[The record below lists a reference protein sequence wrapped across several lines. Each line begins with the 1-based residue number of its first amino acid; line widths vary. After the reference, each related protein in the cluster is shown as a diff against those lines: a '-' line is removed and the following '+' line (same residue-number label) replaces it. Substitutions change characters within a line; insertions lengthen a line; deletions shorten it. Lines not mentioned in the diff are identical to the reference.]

1 MELNVPFSVKMR
13 NRPSTVSCQSM
24 SFRAFVLILCF
35 AFPAFPTL
43 SQVLTLSGTVRDA
56 ATNSPLPAAN
66 VRVLGTTKGT
76 VANSMGVYRL
86 ALEKDRFVVVYSFIG
101 YRSDTLH
108 VSLEQSAEYSPR
120 LQASAIQMSEVL
132 VTNEDPAIAI
142 MREVIRRKKEWAAYL
157 QSYEFDAFTRLVVRF
172 DTAISAITESYSTGY
187 WRQGDTLREVIRQ
200 KRKTENLPGGV
211 RVSVGGFIVNFYD
224 DDINF
229 TGFNFVGPT
238 SPEAFD
244 YYDFKL
250 EKTRQRD
257 ETPVYTI
264 RVTPKSR
271 ITPLFRGTLDVIGD
285 TYSLIAVDMSPNEAF
300 SIPFVSRFDLRYTQQ
315 FGFYEN
321 RYWMPMDIGLTGS
334 MEVSLAGFSFPQI
347 AVEQASVI
355 YDFKINRELPD
366 SVFRKAHRIELPHAQ
381 KLDSL
386 FWAQHDVL
394 PLTQEEQKAYKVL
407 DSTQTLDKQFKPSG
421 PLSGLSSPLF
431 DYLGYG
437 RIRYDRVEGLFLG
450 LKGARDSIIDGFSLF
465 GTAGYGFSD
474 KRGKY
479 SLGVGRYVSSGRR
492 YKVEVEGYRGFSNVP
507 DEAYYDPLVIAFAA
521 ALNKSDYRDY
531 FYANGWRG
539 SFEGRPLNLF
549 SFRIEYRNEDERTA
563 TNTTDFSIFD
573 RSKAFRQNP
582 PIAEGEM
589 RNVKALFRYGE
600 DPVPFGLVTQN
611 SAEVEVEHSSPGLL
625 ASSFDF
631 TRVIFRG
638 EARIT
643 TFASRLLFPPTLN
656 IKLTAGTSSGTL
668 PPQRLFSLESRC
680 DDLGPFGVLRTGDVK
695 EFAGDRFVSLSVE
708 QNFRSTPFLLLDIPY
723 LYRSSIELI
732 LHGTVAQTWSS
743 SMLFFGKT
751 TNGWYSEVGIG
762 VSRLLSLFRL
772 DVSYRFMQ
780 PRGFF
785 VTFGVAQIF

>member
-1 MELNVPFSVKMR
+1 M
-13 NRPSTVSCQSM
+13 STARRLLMTSRIISL
-24 SFRAFVLILCF
+24 SFCSFFV
-35 AFPAFPTL
+35 ASSAL
-43 SQVLTLSGTVRDA
+43 SQLLTLSGVVRDA
-56 ATNSPLPAAN
+56 VTNTPLPAAN
-66 VRVLGTTKGT
+66 IRVVGTTKGT

-86 ALEKDRFVVVYSFIG
+86 ALEKDRFTVVYSFIG

-120 LQASAIQMSEVL
+120 LQPSAIQMSEVL

-142 MREVIRRKKEWAAYL
+142 MREVIERKKVWIANL
-157 QSYEFDAFTRLVVRF
+157 QSYEFDAFTRLVMRR
-172 DTAISAITESYSTGY
+172 DTAIAAITESYSTGY

-200 KRKTENLPGGV
+200 KRKTENLTGGV
-211 RVSVGGFIVNFYD
+211 QVAVGGFIVNFYD

-229 TGFNFVGPT
+229 TGFHFVGPT

-250 EKTRQRD
+250 ERTRQRD

-271 ITPLFRGTLDVIGD
+271 ITPLFRGKLDVIGD
-285 TYSLIAVDMSPNEAF
+285 TYALIAVDMSPNEAF

-321 RYWMPMDIGLTGS
+321 RYWMPMDIGLNGTVKVG
-334 MEVSLAGFSFPQI
+334 LAGFSFPLVV
-347 AVEQASVI
+347 VEQASVI
-355 YDFKINRELPD
+355 YDFKINRQLPD
-366 SVFRKAHRIELPHAQ
+366 SIFRKAHRIELSNAQ
-381 KLDSL
+381 KFDSV

-421 PLSGLSSPLF
+421 PLSALSSSLF
-431 DYLGYG
+431 NYLGYG
-437 RIRYDRVEGLFLG
+437 RIRYDRAEGLFLG
-450 LKGARDSIIDGFSLF
+450 LKGARDSVIGRVSLF
-465 GTAGYGFSD
+465 GSAGYGFSD

-479 SLGVGRYVSSGRR
+479 SLGVGRYVSSDRKYR
-492 YKVEVEGYRGFSNVP
+492 LEFEGYRGFASVP
-507 DEAYYDPLVIAFAA
+507 DEEYYDPLVIAFAA

-539 SFEGRPLNLF
+539 SFEGRPLNLL
-549 SFRIEYRNEDERTA
+549 SFRIEYRNEDQRTA
-563 TNTTDFSIFD
+563 TNTTDFGIFD
-573 RSKAFRQNP
+573 RSKVFRQNP
-582 PIAEGEM
+582 PIAEGLM
-589 RNVKALFRYGE
+589 RNVKALLRYGE
-600 DPVPFGLVTQN
+600 EHVPFGLVTQN
-611 SAEVEVEHSSPGLL
+611 FAEVEVEHSSPGLL

-638 EARIT
+638 EARIA

-656 IKLTAGTSSGTL
+656 FKLTAGTSSGTL
-668 PPQRLFSLESRC
+668 PPQRLFSLESRYE
-680 DDLGPFGVLRTGDVK
+680 DLGPFGVLRTGDVK

-708 QNFRSTPFLLLDIPY
+708 QNFRSTPFLLLNIPC
-723 LYRSSIELI
+723 LYRNSIELTI
-732 LHGTVAQTWSS
+732 HGTVAQTWSS
-743 SMLFFGKT
+743 STLLFGKT
-751 TNGWYSEVGIG
+751 TDGWYSEAGVG
-762 VSRLLSLFRL
+762 VSRLLSFFRL

-785 VTFGVAQIF
+785 LTFAVAQIL